1 MSENL
6 IKKDY
11 LYYADLIADLKEKAG
26 IEEINDPIQYERIS
40 KRRKMIPIRDEEGH
54 LCYRSTKYSIE
65 FMNIA
70 REIYIKATG
79 VDGLSWLEEIRKFP
93 KEVDEALKELEK
105 LKKIAILEA
114 PYQKVEITEETR
126 KYVLEHPQQFLDCD
140 SVRIR
145 TGKFYTDEEYEQRR
159 NEVLS
164 HPLPGEEKSGPTLSK
179 KMTRSKHR

>member
-6 IKKDY
+6 VKKDY

-26 IEEINDPIQYERIS
+26 IEEIIDPIQEERIHQ
-40 KRRKMIPIRDEEGH
+40 RRKMIPIRDEEGH
-54 LCYRSTKYSIE
+54 LCYRSTEYSIE

-70 REIYIKATG
+70 NQIYIKATG

-93 KEVDEALKELEK
+93 KEVDEALKKLES
-105 LKKIAILEA
+105 LKRIAILEA
-114 PYQKVEITEETR
+114 SYPKFEITEETR

-145 TGKFYTDEEYEQRR
+145 TGKFYTDEEYEQRK
-159 NEVLS
+159 NEILS
-164 HPLPGEEKSGPTLSK
+164 RPLPSDEEGKGFAK
-179 KMTRSKHR
+179 KLIPNK